1 MLQFTIGEITDV
13 SVTTEDHLQTMMS
26 YTSKDGKDI
35 LFNKVDKSKMVTV
48 TSSYYKKS
56 TTKQTHWI
64 LSLEDFLPFM
74 SEPSFEEMEK
84 AKINIY
90 SNCVFWL
97 LDNSYAQNF
106 LHNFSNYSVTDV
118 KGILKK
124 LEIQDFFKETD
135 TQRNEVVDEPK
146 GKEVI
151 QKELVTLKMLWDSG
165 DLSFAPDPNSYEYLH
180 RSSNNSNLSLSVIN
194 QMTVSITRSKTN
206 LCITYVCL
214 RLTKSLEMTVFWSS

>member
-1 MLQFTIGEITDV
+1 MIL
-13 SVTTEDHLQTMMS
+13 
-26 YTSKDGKDI
+26 YTSKDEI
-35 LFNKVDKSKMVTV
+35 YVIFNKVDRSKMVTI
-48 TSSYYKKS
+48 TSNYYKNS
-56 TTKQTHWI
+56 AIKQTHWI

-74 SEPSFEEMEK
+74 SEPSFEEMDK

-90 SNCVFWL
+90 SNCVLWL
-97 LDNSYAQNF
+97 LDSSYAQNF

-151 QKELVTLKMLWDSG
+151 QKELITLKMLWDSG

-194 QMTVSITRSKTN
+194 QMTVSIPRYNTN
-206 LCITYVCL
+206 LCIAYMSIV
-214 RLTKSLEMTVFWSS
+214 LTKSVEMTVLWSS